1 MKSFEHGN
9 DESRIHS
16 ENREKSQPIKNH
28 KIQTAF
34 NKIPKLSLEF
44 ELLHFPDPELQKKN
58 IPCCLR
64 CP

>member
-16 ENREKSQPIKNH
+16 ENRENPQPIKYH
-28 KIQTAF
+28 KIQTAL

-44 ELLHFPDPELQKKN
+44 ELLNIPDPEFQKKK
-58 IPCCLR
+58 IFR
-64 CP
+64 VV